1 MTQLREPAPAP
12 HVAQAAGLVSREPWI
27 PGLVLLGALWTLL
40 FYSASY
46 SWQHGEYYDYGWYVP
61 PVAIWFFYRKWRHW
75 DMPVRSSLPL
85 WLLAAGLIFLSL
97 PLAITRTLLRTDPSW
112 ATPLWGLAVTVCA
125 VTLLVVWRLAGKG
138 AIPGLIPVILFAL
151 TAVPWP
157 GPVELYLVKWL
168 TEAVLFT
175 STWVFGLLGQPV
187 TVNGNQLELAG
198 QVVGVT
204 EGCSGIRS
212 TQSFLMVSL
221 FLGEWMR
228 LRVLSRVGMVAIAL
242 LTAYVTNVGR
252 ASFLAWTRFDHGQDA
267 FDRVHDS
274 AGMVAYVIGAGVM
287 IWVSSRMNTDTPS
300 GRKLKRTQVDRTAST

>member
-1 MTQLREPAPAP
+1 VAVEQLTQ
-12 HVAQAAGLVSREPWI
+12 VASRLSREPWI
-27 PGLVLLGALWTLL
+27 PGLVLLAALWGLL

-46 SWQHGEYYDYGWYVP
+46 SWQHGQYYDYGWYVP
-61 PVAIWFFYRKWRHW
+61 PVAIWFFYRKWRDW
-75 DMPVRSSLPL
+75 DTPVRPPLPL
-85 WLLAAGLIFLSL
+85 WLLGVGLLFLSL
-97 PLAITRTLLRTDPSW
+97 PLAVTRTLLRTDPSW

-125 VTLLVVWRLAGKG
+125 VTLLMVWRLAGKS
-138 AIPGLIPVILFAL
+138 AIPGLIPVLLFAL

-168 TEAVLFT
+168 TEAVLVT
-175 STWVFGLLGQPV
+175 CTWVFGLLGQPV

-252 ASFLAWTRFDHGQDA
+252 ASFLAWTRFDRGQEA